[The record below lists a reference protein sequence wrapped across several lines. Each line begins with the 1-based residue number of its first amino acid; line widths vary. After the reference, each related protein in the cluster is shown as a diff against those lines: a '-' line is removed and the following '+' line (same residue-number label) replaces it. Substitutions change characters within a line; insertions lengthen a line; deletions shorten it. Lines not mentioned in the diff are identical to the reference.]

1 MCDVGSRASF
11 ADQFDGQWR
20 LRVSEKCGN
29 KRLVAAE
36 VAALT
41 KGVLKAMQLSKIKT
55 GSLLL
60 VIGAAIGIGLLAYS
74 AEAPQML
81 QAEKAVATQKRATPR
96 EQTNRGQGSKKVLE
110 ELDWAL
116 TKVDT
121 EKSRISALR
130 AGPGTRLLMTNSLA
144 RASNRTSLVFQ

>member
-1 MCDVGSRASF
+1 
-11 ADQFDGQWR
+11 
-20 LRVSEKCGN
+20 
-29 KRLVAAE
+29 
-36 VAALT
+36 
-41 KGVLKAMQLSKIKT
+41 MQLSKIKT

-81 QAEKAVATQKRATPR
+81 QAEKALATQKRATPR

-121 EKSRISALR
+121 EKSRISAL
-130 AGPGTRLLMTNSLA
+130 ALDLELGC
-144 RASNRTSLVFQ
+144 